1 MSQTDADKFLNG
13 AEEYLRQAERAISPV
28 AKKAWLRL
36 AEEWMK
42 LAKAAKES
50 GR

>member
-1 MSQTDADKFLNG
+1 MHETDADRFLKQ
-13 AEEYLRQAERAISPV
+13 AEECLRQAELVLSPI
-28 AKKAWLRL
+28 AKESWLRL

-42 LAKAAKES
+42 LARAAKER

>member
-1 MSQTDADKFLNG
+1 MSETDADRFLSD
-13 AEEYLRQAERAISPV
+13 AEECLQAERAISPV